1 MEMLIILIICA
12 VVFGFIGM
20 ALGDLGG
27 KAQGPAGFLCGALLG
42 PLGCVIAV
50 LLPPAAGKAAATAAP
65 GPDVQTH
72 RKIAA
77 MEAQLAALKAGPKP
91 VAKAKAAVDADATIP
106 TYRLD

>member
-1 MEMLIILIICA
+1 METLIIIIICA

-50 LLPPAAGKAAATAAP
+50 LLPPAAGKAAAAAP
-65 GPDVQTH
+65 GPDAQTQ

-77 MEAQLAALKAGPKP
+77 MEAQLAALKAGPKV
-91 VAKAKAAVDADATIP
+91 VAKPVKKADDDSPIP
-106 TYRLD
+106 TYSLD

>member
-50 LLPPAAGKAAATAAP
+50 LLPPAAP
-65 GPDVQTH
+65 GPDVQTQ

>member
-1 MEMLIILIICA
+1 MELLIIIIISA
-12 VVFGFIGM
+12 VIFGFIGM

-50 LLPPAAGKAAATAAP
+50 LLPPAAGKAAAAP
-65 GPDVQTH
+65 GPDAQTQ

-77 MEAQLAALKAGPKP
+77 MEAQLAALKAGPK
-91 VAKAKAAVDADATIP
+91 VAAKPAKNADDDDSPIP
-106 TYRLD
+106 TYSLD